1 LHRSGI
7 FATVEEKMFFELRQY
22 VLKPG
27 QRENWV
33 KLMEEEILPF
43 QLSKGMVVV
52 GSFLSEEE
60 GGEDGLYVW
69 IRRFDSEEQREA
81 LYAAVYETDHWNNNL
96 SPRVAEMIDREQISV
111 TRIVPT
117 NKSVLR

>member
-1 LHRSGI
+1 
-7 FATVEEKMFFELRQY
+7 MFFELRQY

-27 QRENWV
+27 QRANWV

-43 QLSKGMVVV
+43 QLSKGMIVV

-60 GGEDGLYVW
+60 GNEDGLYVW
-69 IRRFDSEEQREA
+69 IRRFDSEEQRKA

-96 SPRVAEMIDREQISV
+96 SPRVGGMIDREQISV
-111 TRIVPT
+111 TRLVPT
-117 NKSVLR
+117 NKSILR